1 MYLLIALL
9 CYATAVNVAQ
19 PLQAKYGSLTTMLW
33 IEVCALIWTLP
44 LGIPAL
50 WRSEFNV
57 GALCALAALGALG
70 TGMAFVVYGTLL
82 NRAGTVRGMIG
93 TFFTPI
99 VATVL
104 GILFRDE
111 EIHPIAIAGM
121 FIVICGAVLTSRP
134 ERTGSVSAT
143 PTR

>member
-1 MYLLIALL
+1 
-9 CYATAVNVAQ
+9 
-19 PLQAKYGSLTTMLW
+19 
-33 IEVCALIWTLP
+33 
-44 LGIPAL
+44 
-50 WRSEFNV
+50 
-57 GALCALAALGALG
+57 
-70 TGMAFVVYGTLL
+70 
-82 NRAGTVRGMIG
+82 MIG

-99 VATVL
+99 VAIVL

-134 ERTGSVSAT
+134 ERRVSVSAT